1 MKFNKS
7 VANGGHS
14 LQQGVT
20 MKAKQRFFISSVLT
34 IAMAVT
40 TAQAFWGDQKA
51 NQSTSQATTSPN
63 IVVSIK
69 PIHSI
74 VSALTQGVST
84 PTLLLNANQSAH
96 HAHLKPSQISQ
107 LEKADLVVI
116 VHPDFEEGLAK
127 SIRNI
132 QADKVL
138 TVDQSEDEQGHEH
151 EHEHEHKHAG
161 SVNHHSWLNIK
172 DMRGFIQ
179 ALSQRLIKIDPKNK
193 AIYLA
198 NLDTL
203 KHKLDELQDT
213 TQQQLSSYTNQP
225 LMTYNNAFEH
235 FVENYKLKS
244 IGRVSRQ
251 HEGEISIFKVLK
263 AKEAIKEHKAH
274 CLLLTTDV
282 TQKRINTI
290 VEGLNINTAKVDI
303 MGFDIKPGVDHY
315 PQLIQNI
322 ANEVEQCLK

>member
-1 MKFNKS
+1 MKF
-7 VANGGHS
+7 H
-14 LQQGVT
+14 LP
-20 MKAKQRFFISSVLT
+20 FITLLFATNVL
-34 IAMAVT
+34 A
-40 TAQAFWGDQKA
+40 
-51 NQSTSQATTSPN
+51 SPN

-84 PTLLLNANQSAH
+84 PTLLLSGNQSAH
-96 HAHLKPSQISQ
+96 HAHLKPSQISL

-151 EHEHEHKHAG
+151 EHEHEHEHAG
-161 SVNHHSWLNIK
+161 SVNHHSWLNIE
-172 DMRGFIQ
+172 DMRSFTQ

-198 NLDTL
+198 NLDAL
-203 KHKLDELQDT
+203 KLKLDELQDA
-213 TQQQLSSYTNQP
+213 TQQQLSNYTNQS

-235 FVENYKLKS
+235 FIENYKLKS
-244 IGRVSRQ
+244 VGRVSRQ

-263 AKEAIKEHKAH
+263 AKESIKEHKVN
-274 CLLLTTDV
+274 CLLLTTDA

-290 VEGLNINTAKVDI
+290 VEGLSINTEKVDI
-303 MGFDIKPGVDHY
+303 MGFDIKPGADHY

-322 ANEVEQCLK
+322 VNKVEQCLK

>member
-1 MKFNKS
+1 MNFNKS
-7 VANGGHS
+7 
-14 LQQGVT
+14 LTIDERFTQQGVK
-20 MKAKQRFFISSVLT
+20 MKTKQRFFISSALT
-34 IAMAVT
+34 IVIAAT
-40 TAQAFWGDQKA
+40 TAQAFWGNQEI
-51 NQSTSQATTSPN
+51 NQSTSQVTASPN

-84 PTLLLNANQSAH
+84 PTLLLSGNQSAH
-96 HAHLKPSQISQ
+96 HAHLKPSQISL

-151 EHEHEHKHAG
+151 EHEHAD
-161 SVNHHSWLNIK
+161 SVNHHSWLNIE
-172 DMRGFIQ
+172 DMQGFTQ
-179 ALSQRLIKIDPKNK
+179 AFSQRLIKIDPKNK

-198 NLDTL
+198 NLEVL
-203 KHKLDELQDT
+203 KLKLDELQDT
-213 TQQQLSSYTNQP
+213 TQQQLSNYTNQP

-235 FVENYKLKS
+235 FIENYKLKS
-244 IGRVSRQ
+244 VGRVSHQ

-263 AKEAIKEHKAH
+263 AKGSIKEHKVN
-274 CLLLTTDV
+274 CLLLTTDA

-290 VEGLNINTAKVDI
+290 VEGLSINTAKVDI
-303 MGFDIKPGVDHY
+303 MGFDIKPGAYHY

>member
-1 MKFNKS
+1 MKF
-7 VANGGHS
+7 H
-14 LQQGVT
+14 LP
-20 MKAKQRFFISSVLT
+20 FITLL
-34 IAMAVT
+34 
-40 TAQAFWGDQKA
+40 F
-51 NQSTSQATTSPN
+51 ATNALASPN

-74 VSALTQGVST
+74 VSALTQGVSL
-84 PTLLLNANQSAH
+84 PTLLLSGNQSAH
-96 HAHLKPSQISQ
+96 HAHLKPSQISL

-151 EHEHEHKHAG
+151 EHEHEHEHAG
-161 SVNHHSWLNIK
+161 SVNHHSWLNIE
-172 DMRGFIQ
+172 DMRSFTQ

-198 NLDTL
+198 NLDAL
-203 KHKLDELQDT
+203 KLKLDELQDA
-213 TQQQLSSYTNQP
+213 TQQQLSNYTNQP

-235 FVENYKLKS
+235 FIENYKLKS
-244 IGRVSRQ
+244 VGRVSRQ

-263 AKEAIKEHKAH
+263 AKESIKEHKVN
-274 CLLLTTDV
+274 CLLLTTDA

-290 VEGLNINTAKVDI
+290 VEGLSINTAKVDI
-303 MGFDIKPGVDHY
+303 MGFDIKPGADHY

-322 ANEVEQCLK
+322 VNKVEQCLK

>member
-1 MKFNKS
+1 MKI
-7 VANGGHS
+7 
-14 LQQGVT
+14 
-20 MKAKQRFFISSVLT
+20 KQRFFISSALM
-34 IAMAVT
+34 IAMAAT
-40 TAQAFWGDQKA
+40 TAQAFWG
-51 NQSTSQATTSPN
+51 NQEINHSTSQVTASPK

-74 VSALTQGVST
+74 VSALTQGISM
-84 PTLLLNANQSAH
+84 PTLLLSGNQSAH
-96 HAHLKPSQISQ
+96 HAHLKPSQISL

-132 QADKVL
+132 QANKVL
-138 TVDQSEDEQGHEH
+138 TVDQSEDEQANEH
-151 EHEHEHKHAG
+151 EHEHEHAG
-161 SVNHHSWLNIK
+161 SVNHHSWLNIE
-172 DMRGFIQ
+172 DMQGFTQ

-193 AIYLA
+193 AIYLS

-213 TQQQLSSYTNQP
+213 TQKQLSNYTNQP

-235 FVENYKLKS
+235 FIENYKLKS
-244 IGRVSRQ
+244 VGSVSHQ

-263 AKEAIKEHKAH
+263 AKESIKEYKVN
-274 CLLLTTDV
+274 CLLLTTDA

-290 VEGLNINTAKVDI
+290 VEGLSINSAKVDI
-303 MGFDIKPGVDHY
+303 MGFDIKPGADNF

-322 ANEVEQCLK
+322 VNKVEQCLK

>member
-1 MKFNKS
+1 MKF
-7 VANGGHS
+7 H
-14 LQQGVT
+14 LP
-20 MKAKQRFFISSVLT
+20 FITLLFATNVL
-34 IAMAVT
+34 A
-40 TAQAFWGDQKA
+40 
-51 NQSTSQATTSPN
+51 SPN

-74 VSALTQGVST
+74 VSALTQGVSL
-84 PTLLLNANQSAH
+84 PTLLLSGNQSAH
-96 HAHLKPSQISQ
+96 HAHLKPSQISL

-151 EHEHEHKHAG
+151 EHEHEHEHAG
-161 SVNHHSWLNIK
+161 SVNHHSWLNIE
-172 DMRGFIQ
+172 DMRSFTQ

-198 NLDTL
+198 NLDAL
-203 KHKLDELQDT
+203 KLKLDELQDT
-213 TQQQLSSYTNQP
+213 TQQQLSNYTNQP
-225 LMTYNNAFEH
+225 LMTYNNAFAH
-235 FVENYKLKS
+235 FIENYKLKS
-244 IGRVSRQ
+244 VGRVSHQ

-263 AKEAIKEHKAH
+263 AKESIKEHKVN
-274 CLLLTTDV
+274 CLLLTTDA

-290 VEGLNINTAKVDI
+290 VEGLSINTEKVDI
-303 MGFDIKPGVDHY
+303 MGFDIKPGADHY

-322 ANEVEQCLK
+322 VNKVEQCLK

>member
-1 MKFNKS
+1 MNFNKS
-7 VANGGHS
+7 LATGERFT
-14 LQQGVT
+14 QQGVK
-20 MKAKQRFFISSVLT
+20 MKTKQRFFISSALT
-34 IAMAVT
+34 IVMAAT
-40 TAQAFWGDQKA
+40 TAQAFWGNQEI
-51 NQSTSQATTSPN
+51 NQSTSQVIASPN

-84 PTLLLNANQSAH
+84 PTLLLNANQSVH
-96 HAHLKPSQISQ
+96 HAHLKPSQVSQ

-138 TVDQSEDEQGHEH
+138 TVDQSEDEQG
-151 EHEHEHKHAG
+151 HEHEHKHAG

>member
-1 MKFNKS
+1 MNFNKS
-7 VANGGHS
+7 LATGERFT
-14 LQQGVT
+14 QQGVI
-20 MKAKQRFFISSVLT
+20 MKTKQRFFISSALT
-34 IAMAVT
+34 IVMAAT
-40 TAQAFWGDQKA
+40 TAQAFWGNQEI
-51 NQSTSQATTSPN
+51 NQSTSQVTASPN

-96 HAHLKPSQISQ
+96 HAHLKPSQVSQ

-151 EHEHEHKHAG
+151 EHDG
-161 SVNHHSWLNIK
+161 SVNHHSWLNIE
-172 DMRGFIQ
+172 DMQGFTQ

-198 NLDTL
+198 NLDAL
-203 KHKLDELQDT
+203 KLKLDELQDA
-213 TQQQLSSYTNQP
+213 TQQQLSNYTNQS

-235 FVENYKLKS
+235 FIENYKLKS
-244 IGRVSRQ
+244 VGRVSRQ

-263 AKEAIKEHKAH
+263 AKESIKEHKVN
-274 CLLLTTDV
+274 CLLLTTDA

-290 VEGLNINTAKVDI
+290 VEGLSINTEKVDI
-303 MGFDIKPGVDHY
+303 MGFDIKPGADHY

-322 ANEVEQCLK
+322 ANEVEQCLE

>member
-1 MKFNKS
+1 MKFR
-7 VANGGHS
+7 
-14 LQQGVT
+14 LP
-20 MKAKQRFFISSVLT
+20 FIALLFATNVL
-34 IAMAVT
+34 
-40 TAQAFWGDQKA
+40 D
-51 NQSTSQATTSPN
+51 SPN

-84 PTLLLNANQSAH
+84 PTLLLSGNQSAH
-96 HAHLKPSQISQ
+96 HAHLKPSQISL

-132 QADKVL
+132 QANKVL

-151 EHEHEHKHAG
+151 EHAG
-161 SVNHHSWLNIK
+161 LVNHHSWLNIE
-172 DMRGFIQ
+172 DMHGFTQ

-198 NLDTL
+198 NLDAL
-203 KHKLDELQDT
+203 KLKLDELQDT
-213 TQQQLSSYTNQP
+213 TQQQLSNYTNQP

-235 FVENYKLKS
+235 FIENYKLKS
-244 IGRVSRQ
+244 VGRVSHQ

-263 AKEAIKEHKAH
+263 AKESIKEHKVN
-274 CLLLTTDV
+274 CLLLTTDA

-290 VEGLNINTAKVDI
+290 VEGLSINTEKVDI
-303 MGFDIKPGVDHY
+303 MGFDIKPGADHY

-322 ANEVEQCLK
+322 VNKVEQCLK

>member
-1 MKFNKS
+1 MKF
-7 VANGGHS
+7 H
-14 LQQGVT
+14 LP
-20 MKAKQRFFISSVLT
+20 FITLL
-34 IAMAVT
+34 
-40 TAQAFWGDQKA
+40 F
-51 NQSTSQATTSPN
+51 ATNALASPN

-84 PTLLLNANQSAH
+84 PTLLLSGNQSAH
-96 HAHLKPSQISQ
+96 HAHLKPSQISLIEQ
-107 LEKADLVVI
+107 ADLVVI
-116 VHPDFEEGLAK
+116 VHPDFEESLAK

-151 EHEHEHKHAG
+151 EHEHEHEHAG
-161 SVNHHSWLNIK
+161 SVNHHSWLNIE
-172 DMRGFIQ
+172 DMRSFTQ

-198 NLDTL
+198 NLDAL
-203 KHKLDELQDT
+203 KLKLDELQDA
-213 TQQQLSSYTNQP
+213 TQQQLSNYTNQS

-235 FVENYKLKS
+235 FIENYKLKS
-244 IGRVSRQ
+244 VGRVSRQ

-263 AKEAIKEHKAH
+263 AKESIKEHKVN
-274 CLLLTTDV
+274 CLLLTTDA

-290 VEGLNINTAKVDI
+290 VEGLSINSTKVDI
-303 MGFDIKPGVDHY
+303 MGFDLKPGADNY

-322 ANEVEQCLK
+322 VNKVEQCLK

>member
-1 MKFNKS
+1 L
-7 VANGGHS
+7 VANGVHS
-14 LQQGVT
+14 LQQGVK
-20 MKAKQRFFISSVLT
+20 MKTKQRFFISSALT
-34 IAMAVT
+34 IVMAAT
-40 TAQAFWGDQKA
+40 TAQAFWGNQEI
-51 NQSTSQATTSPN
+51 NQSTSQVTASPN

-96 HAHLKPSQISQ
+96 HAHLKPSQVSQ

-151 EHEHEHKHAG
+151 EHDG
-161 SVNHHSWLNIK
+161 SVNHHSWLNIE
-172 DMRGFIQ
+172 DMQGFTQ

-198 NLDTL
+198 NLDAL
-203 KHKLDELQDT
+203 KLKLDELQDA
-213 TQQQLSSYTNQP
+213 TQQQLSNYTNQS

-235 FVENYKLKS
+235 FIENYKLKS
-244 IGRVSRQ
+244 VGRVSRQ

-263 AKEAIKEHKAH
+263 AKESIKEHKVN
-274 CLLLTTDV
+274 CLLLTTDA

-290 VEGLNINTAKVDI
+290 VEGLSINTAKVDI
-303 MGFDIKPGVDHY
+303 MGFDIKPGADHY

-322 ANEVEQCLK
+322 ANEVEQCLE

>member
-1 MKFNKS
+1 MKF
-7 VANGGHS
+7 H
-14 LQQGVT
+14 LP
-20 MKAKQRFFISSVLT
+20 FITLL
-34 IAMAVT
+34 
-40 TAQAFWGDQKA
+40 F
-51 NQSTSQATTSPN
+51 ATNALASPN

-74 VSALTQGVST
+74 VSALTQGVSL
-84 PTLLLNANQSAH
+84 PTLLLSGNQSAH
-96 HAHLKPSQISQ
+96 HAHLKPSQISL

-151 EHEHEHKHAG
+151 EHEHEHEHAG
-161 SVNHHSWLNIK
+161 SVNHHSWLNIE
-172 DMRGFIQ
+172 DMQGFTQ

-198 NLDTL
+198 NLDAL
-203 KHKLDELQDT
+203 KLKLDELQDA
-213 TQQQLSSYTNQP
+213 TQQQLSNYTNQS

-235 FVENYKLKS
+235 FIENYKLKS
-244 IGRVSRQ
+244 VGRVSRQ

-263 AKEAIKEHKAH
+263 AKESIKEHKVN
-274 CLLLTTDV
+274 CLLLTTDA

-290 VEGLNINTAKVDI
+290 VEGLSINTAKVDI
-303 MGFDIKPGVDHY
+303 MGFDLKPGADNY

-322 ANEVEQCLK
+322 VNKVEQCLK

>member
-1 MKFNKS
+1 M
-7 VANGGHS
+7 VANGVHS
-14 LQQGVT
+14 LQQGVK
-20 MKAKQRFFISSVLT
+20 MKTKQRFFISSALT
-34 IAMAVT
+34 IVMAAT
-40 TAQAFWGDQKA
+40 TAQAFWGNQEI
-51 NQSTSQATTSPN
+51 NQSTSQVIASPN

-84 PTLLLNANQSAH
+84 PTLLLSGNQSAH
-96 HAHLKPSQISQ
+96 HAHLKPSQISL
-107 LEKADLVVI
+107 LEQADLVVI

-151 EHEHEHKHAG
+151 EHEHEHAG
-161 SVNHHSWLNIK
+161 SVNHHSWLNIE
-172 DMRGFIQ
+172 DMQDFTQ
-179 ALSQRLIKIDPKNK
+179 ALSQRLIKIDAKNK

-198 NLDTL
+198 NLDAL
-203 KHKLDELQDT
+203 KLKLDELQNT
-213 TQQQLSSYTNQP
+213 TQQQLSNYTNQP

-235 FVENYKLKS
+235 FIENYKLKS
-244 IGRVSRQ
+244 VGRVSHQ

-263 AKEAIKEHKAH
+263 AKESIKEHKVN
-274 CLLLTTDV
+274 CLLLTTDA

-290 VEGLNINTAKVDI
+290 VEGLSINSTKVDI
-303 MGFDIKPGVDHY
+303 MGFDLKPGADNY

-322 ANEVEQCLK
+322 VNKVEQCLK

>member
-1 MKFNKS
+1 M
-7 VANGGHS
+7 VANGVHS
-14 LQQGVT
+14 LQQGVI
-20 MKAKQRFFISSVLT
+20 MKTKQRFFISSALT
-34 IAMAVT
+34 IVMAAT
-40 TAQAFWGDQKA
+40 TAQAFWGNQEI
-51 NQSTSQATTSPN
+51 NQSTSQVTASPN

-96 HAHLKPSQISQ
+96 HAHLKPSQVSQ

-151 EHEHEHKHAG
+151 EHDG
-161 SVNHHSWLNIK
+161 SVNHHSWLNIE
-172 DMRGFIQ
+172 DMQGFTQ

-198 NLDTL
+198 NLDAL
-203 KHKLDELQDT
+203 KLKLDELQDA
-213 TQQQLSSYTNQP
+213 TQQQLSNYTNQS

-235 FVENYKLKS
+235 FIENYKLKS
-244 IGRVSRQ
+244 VGRVSRQ

-263 AKEAIKEHKAH
+263 AKESIKEHKVN
-274 CLLLTTDV
+274 CLLLTTDA

-290 VEGLNINTAKVDI
+290 VEGLSINTEKVDI
-303 MGFDIKPGVDHY
+303 MGFDIKPGADHY

-322 ANEVEQCLK
+322 VNKVEQCLK